1 MDPGPAHHQR
11 GLTGTAAPFLVITD
25 PFPPGFYIGPLQVR
39 FYGIAY
45 AIAFVVGA
53 ALARRHLARKGVAT
67 QVTDNIAFW
76 AIVVGL
82 IGARLYFVVQSGWF
96 WYLTHPEHIFAI
108 WEGGMAFFGAI
119 FAVLIVLLVMARRH
133 HVNYW
138 DLLDAG
144 VLFAAVGQP
153 IGRLGNVMNG
163 EILGPASNLPWAI
176 RYTNP
181 ASMAPHL
188 GVAYQPANLYEAVG
202 TLVILGVLLYVRRR
216 GVPAGVLG
224 LTYLVLYPLSQLII
238 FYWRTDSE
246 TPAIL
251 WGLKQ
256 AQLTSIAV
264 LVVVVPIFAV
274 FWWRSRRTPG
284 TAATVLASA

>member
-1 MDPGPAHHQR
+1 
-11 GLTGTAAPFLVITD
+11 VITD
-25 PFPPGFYIGPLQVR
+25 PFPPGFYLGPLQIR
-39 FYGIAY
+39 FYGLAY
-45 AIAFVVGA
+45 VIAFAVGTI
-53 ALARRHLARKGVAT
+53 LASRHLARRGVASS
-67 QVTDNIAFW
+67 VTSDIAFW
-76 AIVVGL
+76 AIVFGL
-82 IGARLYFVVQSGWF
+82 IGARLYFDVQSGW
-96 WYLTHPEHIFAI
+96 WYYLTHPLHILAF

-119 FAVLIVLLVMARRH
+119 FAAVAVLLVMARRH
-133 HVNYW
+133 HINFW

-163 EILGPASNLPWAI
+163 EILGPPSDLPWAI

-202 TLVILGVLLYVRRR
+202 TLLILGVLLYLRRR
-216 GVPAGVLG
+216 GVPPGVLG
-224 LTYLVLYPLSQLII
+224 LAYLVLYPVSQLIL

-256 AQLTSIAV
+256 AQLTA
-264 LVVVVPIFAV
+264 LVMLLTIVPIFLFMWV
-274 FWWRSRRTPG
+274 RSRRQDE
-284 TAATVLASA
+284 ALLRAS

>member
-1 MDPGPAHHQR
+1 VPW
-11 GLTGTAAPFLVITD
+11 LVITD
-25 PFPPGFYIGPLQVR
+25 PFPPGFQLGPLHIR

-45 AIAFVVGA
+45 AIAFIVGTA
-53 ALARRHLARKGVAT
+53 VAGRHLARKGVSEST
-67 QVTDNIAFW
+67 TVDIAFW
-76 AIVVGL
+76 TIVVGL
-82 IGARLYFVVQSGWF
+82 IGARLYFVVQSGWY
-96 WYLTHPEHIFAI
+96 WYLTHPLHILAF

-119 FAVLIVLLVMARRH
+119 FAGVSTLLFFAWRRH
-133 HVNYW
+133 MNFW

-163 EILGPASNLPWAI
+163 EILGPVSNLPWAI

-181 ASMAPHL
+181 QTMAPQL

-202 TLVILGVLLYVRRR
+202 TLCILAILLYLRRR
-216 GVPAGVLG
+216 GVPSGILG
-224 LTYLVLYPLSQLII
+224 LAYLILYPVSQLIV
-238 FYWRTDSE
+238 FFWRTDAE

-256 AQLTSIAV
+256 GQLTALAV
-264 LVVVVPIFAV
+264 LLVGVPIFV
-274 FWWRSRRTPG
+274 FLWLRTRGGQASRPTPPD
-284 TAATVLASA
+284 AAASAA